1 MDGLNVYRMVRNN
14 PVRWEDKNGL
24 MPQLHEQFDSN
35 RGDLLFGLS
44 AAISE
49 HTSFWARWFKRADY
63 LAVILRTEDAW
74 DMVGHARTLGRKTL
88 ETYKEWA
95 VGLQENRVPRER
107 INDAQELVYGM
118 KEIMQRI
125 EMNIHDKM
133 IKRQQGCC
141 SQSKNISLSRE
152 YTDYLSKHER
162 YSFSSTALDFGQ
174 HFFAPHESDRP
185 TGPISSTPEINRYAS
200 KLISRGSKAALS
212 MLLESTDDRQIHFLL
227 DGLDVTRVILKSGG
241 HSSTASELRYLY
253 RNRDNLN
260 GKVKFYLNRQEVSAP
275 WVSNPRQWKAYRPSQ
290 RR

>member
-1 MDGLNVYRMVRNN
+1 MYKR
-14 PVRWEDKNGL
+14 
-24 MPQLHEQFDSN
+24 Q
-35 RGDLLFGLS
+35 LLFGLS